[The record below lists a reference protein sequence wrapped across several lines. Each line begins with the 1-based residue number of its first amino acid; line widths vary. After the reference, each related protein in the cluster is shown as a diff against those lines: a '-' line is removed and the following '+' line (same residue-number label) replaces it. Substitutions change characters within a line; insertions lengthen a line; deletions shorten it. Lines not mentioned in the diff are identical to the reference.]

1 MTILEFCRNQAF
13 WVMDALRGG
22 KVRQA
27 LDILKKCEDDIWTD
41 EEVAEY
47 QTDALCKLMMHCM
60 NTVPFYKKLRTLDVK
75 EWPVLNK
82 SQIKE
87 QQEQFMSSKFN
98 KEELFTMSTSGSTG
112 TPFTCYQDAGKK
124 RHVNAEVLYYNG
136 KTGYKVGKKIIYF
149 RSIVGEV
156 SKSKLQQFMQNI
168 VLLDCNDLSDEKICK
183 NLEIISHETKRS
195 GAMMMG
201 YCSTLDAFRKYF
213 DKFGYDKAEGCY
225 ITGIVGGSE
234 MFQDVTRDGMEK
246 AFKCKG
252 YSRYANEENGFI
264 GQDDEERNVF
274 IPNRADYI
282 VEILKI
288 DSDERAV
295 DGEIG
300 RVVIT
305 DLYNYAMP
313 MVRYD
318 TGDVGA
324 WVTTIHNGKQHK
336 AIGKFGGRVVD
347 MIFDCDGKQISPHAI
362 TNAMWEHQGI
372 RQFQFIQKSTTEYL
386 VKVNPIES
394 ITPNSDAIIATMK
407 KYVGS
412 KAQIV
417 VELVNEIPVLA
428 SGKRRYIVN
437 EMIKKK

>member
-13 WVMDALRGG
+13 WAMDALRGG
-22 KVRQA
+22 KVRKA
-27 LDILKKCEDDIWTD
+27 LKILKKCEDGIWTD
-41 EEVAEY
+41 EEVADY
-47 QTDALCKLMMHCM
+47 QTDALGKLMMHCM
-60 NTVPFYKKLRTLDVK
+60 NTVPFYRDLRTLDLK

-82 SQIKE
+82 SKIKE
-87 QQEQFMSSKFN
+87 QQELFMSSAFK
-98 KEELFTMSTSGSTG
+98 KEALFKMSTSGSTG
-112 TPFTCYQDAGKK
+112 TPFTSYQDVGKK

-136 KTGYKVGKKIIYF
+136 KTGYEIGKKIIYF

-156 SKSKLQQFMQNI
+156 SKSRLQQFMQNI
-168 VLLDCNDLSDEKICK
+168 VLVDCNDLSDEKISK
-183 NLEIISHETKRS
+183 NLEIISRETKDCS
-195 GAMMMG
+195 AMMMG

-213 DKFGYDKAEGCY
+213 DKYGYDKAEGCN

-234 MFQDVTRDGMEK
+234 MFQDVTRDGVEK

-288 DSDERAV
+288 DSDERAEE
-295 DGEIG
+295 GEVG

-324 WVTTIHNGKQHK
+324 WVTTTHNGKQRK

-347 MIFDCDGKQISPHAI
+347 MIFDCNGNLISPHAI
-362 TNAMWEHQGI
+362 TNAMWEHQCM
-372 RQFQFIQKSTTEYL
+372 RQFQFIQKNTNEYV
-386 VKVNPIES
+386 VKINPIDGVA
-394 ITPNSDAIIATMK
+394 PNAHAIIATIK
-407 KYVGS
+407 KYVGND
-412 KAQIV
+412 ANVDFEIV
-417 VELVNEIPVLA
+417 DEIPVLA

-437 EMIKKK
+437 EMMKKV

>member
-1 MTILEFCRNQAF
+1 MTILEFFRNQAF
-13 WVMDALRGG
+13 WVMDAVRGG
-22 KVRQA
+22 KVRKS
-27 LDILKKCEDDIWTD
+27 LTILKKCEDGIWTD
-41 EEVAEY
+41 EEVANY
-47 QTDALCKLMMHCM
+47 QTEALGKLMIHCM
-60 NTVPFYKKLRTLDVK
+60 NTVPFYKELRTLELK

-82 SQIKE
+82 SKIKE
-87 QQEQFMSSKFN
+87 QQDVFMSSMFN
-98 KEELFTMSTSGSTG
+98 KEELFKMYTSGSTG
-112 TPFTCYQDAGKK
+112 TPFTSYQDVDKK

-136 KTGYKVGKKIIYF
+136 KTGYKIGKKIIYF
-149 RSIVGEV
+149 RSIVAEV
-156 SKSKLQQFMQNI
+156 AKSRLQQFLQNI
-168 VLLDCNDLSDEKICK
+168 VLVDCNDLSDEKIAK
-183 NLEIISHETKRS
+183 NLEIIRRETKGC

-213 DKFGYDKAEGCY
+213 DKYGYDKAEGCK

-234 MFQDVTRDGMEK
+234 MFQDVTRDGVEK

-288 DSDERAV
+288 DSDERAA
-295 DGEIG
+295 DGEVG

-324 WVTTIHNGKQHK
+324 WVATTHNGKQRM

-347 MIFDCDGKQISPHAI
+347 MIFDCNGNLISPHAV
-362 TNAMWEHQGI
+362 TNCMWKFQGL
-372 RQFQFIQKSTTEYL
+372 RMFQFVQK
-386 VKVNPIES
+386 
-394 ITPNSDAIIATMK
+394 AIGMYEIKLNVQKDQEVDLEEMK
-407 KYVGS
+407 KAFYGIVGENAEITVS
-412 KAQIV
+412 IV
-417 VELVNEIPVLA
+417 DEIPVLS

-437 EMIKKK
+437 EMMKKV